1 MDDEEV
7 RERLEQRLMSH
18 GVYVTSLDTDEET
31 EMLRIDYETATP
43 GEGVPHREVGRV
55 LNRLLALHDDGWD
68 PTDVRADVE
77 SIEGEARGTWRAD
90 REWLVGHARGEMSDV
105 DLSQRVIETIE
116 EA

>member
-18 GVYVTSLDTDEET
+18 GVYVTDLDTDDGT
-31 EMLRIDYETATP
+31 LRIDYETAAP
-43 GEGVPHREVGRV
+43 GGGVPHREVGRV

-68 PTDVRADVE
+68 PMDVRAAVA
-77 SIEGEARGTWRAD
+77 SIEGEPRGTWRAD
-90 REWLVGHARGEMSDV
+90 REWLVCHVRGEISDV